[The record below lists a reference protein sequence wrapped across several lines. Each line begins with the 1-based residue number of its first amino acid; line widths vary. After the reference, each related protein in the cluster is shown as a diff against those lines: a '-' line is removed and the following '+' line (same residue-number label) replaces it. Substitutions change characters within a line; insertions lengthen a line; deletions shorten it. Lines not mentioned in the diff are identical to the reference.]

1 MVYLSLPLLYD
12 NFEFNKIFSKYIL
25 ENRYALKFP
34 FWIESTYG
42 SFPYCCWN
50 GDLNST
56 YGNNIL
62 YPGIE
67 KLLLDYRDSV
77 IRLDFSNIFLTN
89 NDFYNIHE
97 NTILR
102 LLESNGTMIEL
113 SNLELFN
120 YINSKYKGY
129 DFVLSSNANLIHP
142 LSEDIINIFI
152 EQNEFILIS
161 LNNCANLDLT
171 KIKNKNKLEI
181 LINNE
186 CSNCTLETQQKC
198 KLLEQNNQISF
209 SSKSIHYQCPE
220 KVNYYE
226 DENHLLNEIN
236 NYLKMGFTH
245 FKIGY
250 SQLNNIKQF
259 NKYLICNLIQEEY
272 QNDCLKLL
280 EDYI

>member
-1 MVYLSLPLLYD
+1 MVYLNLPLLYD
-12 NFEFNKIFSKYIL
+12 NFEFNRIFSKYVI
-25 ENRYALKFP
+25 ENGYALKIP
-34 FWIESTYG
+34 FQIESTYG

-62 YPGIE
+62 YPEIE
-67 KLLLDYRDSV
+67 KLILDYRESV
-77 IRLDFSNIFLTN
+77 IRLDFSNIFLNN

-97 NTILR
+97 NTILK
-102 LLESNGTMIEL
+102 LLESNGTIIEL

-129 DFVLSSNANLIHP
+129 DFVLSNNANLIHP
-142 LSEDIINIFI
+142 LTEDIINIFM

-161 LNNCANLDLT
+161 LNHCDNLDLT

-186 CSNCTLETQQKC
+186 CLNCSLETQLKC

-209 SSKSIHYQCPE
+209 SSKSVHYQCP
-220 KVNYYE
+220 KKINDYE
-226 DENHLLNEIN
+226 NKNHLINEID
-236 NYLKMGFTH
+236 NYLKMGFSH

-250 SQLNNIKQF
+250 PQLNNIKQF
-259 NKYLICNLIQEEY
+259 NRYLIYNLIQEEY

>member
-1 MVYLSLPLLYD
+1 
-12 NFEFNKIFSKYIL
+12 
-25 ENRYALKFP
+25 
-34 FWIESTYG
+34 
-42 SFPYCCWN
+42 
-50 GDLNST
+50 
-56 YGNNIL
+56 
-62 YPGIE
+62 
-67 KLLLDYRDSV
+67 
-77 IRLDFSNIFLTN
+77 
-89 NDFYNIHE
+89 
-97 NTILR
+97 
-102 LLESNGTMIEL
+102 MIEL

-129 DFVLSSNANLIHP
+129 DFVLSGNANLIHP
-142 LSEDIINIFI
+142 LTEDIINIFM

-161 LNNCANLDLT
+161 LNDCTNLDLT

-220 KVNYYE
+220 KINYYK
-226 DENHLLNEIN
+226 DENHLLNEIHK
-236 NYLKMGFTH
+236 YLKIGFTH

-250 SQLNNIKQF
+250 PQLNNIKQF
-259 NKYLICNLIQEEY
+259 NKYLIYNLIQEEY
-272 QNDCLKLL
+272 QNDCLELL